1 MEIKGKVAAWGR
13 RLVVPAFI
21 IRELGLEVG
30 DVVTWMVEERDGE
43 KVAILKKEVKG
54 NDGRYRG

>member
-1 MEIKGKVAAWGR
+1 MKIRGKVAAWGR

-30 DVVTWMVEERDGE
+30 DVVTWTVEERDGE
-43 KVAILKKEVKG
+43 KVAILKKEEVKEE
-54 NDGRYRG
+54 

>member
-1 MEIKGKVAAWGR
+1 MIKTKVAAWGR

-30 DVVTWMVEERDGE
+30 DTVIWTVEERDGE
-43 KVAILKKEVKG
+43 KVAVLKKEEVKEE
-54 NDGRYRG
+54 

>member
-1 MEIKGKVAAWGR
+1 MIKTKVVAWGR

-30 DVVTWMVEERDGE
+30 DVVTWTVEERDGE
-43 KVAILKKEVKG
+43 KVAVLKKEV
-54 NDGRYRG
+54 